1 MITTIRAR
9 YRNGII
15 EPLEKIS
22 LANNALITITIDT
35 NFSVFEKKAKRQ
47 YKQNRELRIGSFGD
61 VIELGIAFY
70 NAESHQDLTRFLD
83 NIEGEELLP
92 IFRRASEELDWL
104 QKRQIE
110 FRDILGIIIGEKV
123 PSDKQVEII
132 KQYIIPTVD
141 IVSLADGSYCIKQI
155 SIPDNHLW
163 IMDLYRW
170 LVDLVNMKAKMPKIC
185 ASEDCNKI
193 FVQRHGGK
201 LQKYCSER
209 CENRESQRRH
219 RVRLKKC

>member
-1 MITTIRAR
+1 MITTIRAK

-22 LANNALITITIDT
+22 LADNTLIKITIDT
-35 NFSVFEKKAKRQ
+35 NFSIFEKKAKRQ
-47 YKQNRELRIGSFGD
+47 YKQNRTLCIGNFGD

-70 NAESHQDLTRFLD
+70 NAESHQDLTKFLD
-83 NIEGEELLP
+83 NVEGGDLLP

-104 QKRQIE
+104 QERQIE
-110 FRDILGIIIGEKV
+110 FRDILGIIIEGRI

-132 KQYIIPTVD
+132 KQYIIPKVD
-141 IVSLADGSYCIKQI
+141 IVNLIDGSYRIEQI
-155 SIPDNHLW
+155 LIPDNHLW
-163 IMDLYRW
+163 IIDLYRW
-170 LVDLVNMKAKMPKIC
+170 VVDLINMEAKMPKIC
-185 ASEDCNKI
+185 ASKDCNRI

-201 LQKYCSER
+201 IQKYCSER